1 MLDSYKLISPGK
13 RHRAQRKENNAQSPS
28 IEYPELLAE
37 TQLELDITEK
47 TERMETI
54 TFSYPPCLALHQHQ
68 QPGLMSTMSSYPST
82 IA

>member
-37 TQLELDITEK
+37 TQLELGITPK

-54 TFSYPPCLALHQHQ
+54 V
-68 QPGLMSTMSSYPST
+68 
-82 IA
+82 

>member
-47 TERMETI
+47 NREQR
-54 TFSYPPCLALHQHQ
+54 Q
-68 QPGLMSTMSSYPST
+68 
-82 IA
+82 

>member
-28 IEYPELLAE
+28 IEYPELLLAE
-37 TQLELDITEK
+37 THLELGITPK

-54 TFSYPPCLALHQHQ
+54 V
-68 QPGLMSTMSSYPST
+68 
-82 IA
+82 